1 MRAIVL
7 ALVFLFGLAASAVA
21 GDVAAAQGVIQ
32 EQEQAFSRGD
42 AAAQTADKVLA
53 NGGDF

>member
-1 MRAIVL
+1 MSFNLQTLDEASRTMRVHHMQEAQQKS
-7 ALVFLFGLAASAVA
+7 GL
-21 GDVAAAQGVIQ
+21 
-32 EQEQAFSRGD
+32 